1 MIDTSKYEGHP
12 PGPWR
17 VDKTSGIVTEAGMPV
32 TALTNQRLQ
41 TMALMADA
49 PLLLEEV
56 KRLREVAYNKDMQVG
71 ESDRE
76 VKRLREALRIERR
89 IVQAF
94 YDYRDA
100 RCYEDCET
108 WMLEKGHR
116 VMVKYGDEEQ
126 SEWKV
131 EVE

>member
-1 MIDTSKYEGHP
+1 MIDTDKWITSA
-12 PGPWR
+12 R
-17 VDKTSGIVTEAGMPV
+17 VSLDE
-32 TALTNQRLQ
+32 
-41 TMALMADA
+41 
-49 PLLLEEV
+49 LE
-56 KRLREVAYNKDMQVG
+56 K
-71 ESDRE
+71 E

-100 RCYEDCET
+100 RCYEDCEA
-108 WMLEKGHR
+108 WMLKNGHR
-116 VMVKYGDEEQ
+116 VMVKYGSEEQ

>member
-1 MIDTSKYEGHP
+1 MIDTNKYEWDSKCRMVVIDGELYQRGSNGDYHLSLY
-12 PGPWR
+12 
-17 VDKTSGIVTEAGMPV
+17 DKSVAQLI
-32 TALTNQRLQ
+32 
-41 TMALMADA
+41 ADA

-76 VKRLREALRIERR
+76 IKRLREALRIERR

-108 WMLEKGHR
+108 WMLENGHR

-131 EVE
+131 VVK

>member
-1 MIDTSKYEGHP
+1 MIDTSKYEWDSKCRMVVIDGELYQRGSNGDYHLSLY
-12 PGPWR
+12 
-17 VDKTSGIVTEAGMPV
+17 DKSVAQLI
-32 TALTNQRLQ
+32 
-41 TMALMADA
+41 ADA

-76 VKRLREALRIERR
+76 IKRLREALRIERR